1 MVIKILVLLTM
12 IGTCICPPTSK
23 PKSVVANVCEFI
35 EKHEANVSKG
45 REGVKVPVSKEE
57 ESDVPEQVADSVE
70 IPMDLGTKSRL
81 RNKCVAKKYVS

>member
-1 MVIKILVLLTM
+1 MV
-12 IGTCICPPTSK
+12 GTCICPPTSK
-23 PKSVVANVCEFI
+23 PKSAVANVCEFI

-45 REGVKVPVSKEE
+45 REAVRVSKEE

-81 RNKCVAKKYVS
+81 RSKCVAKKYVS

>member
-1 MVIKILVLLTM
+1 MVIKIFVLLTM

-23 PKSVVANVCEFI
+23 PKSVAVKVCEFI
-35 EKHEANVSKG
+35 EKHEASVSKG
-45 REGVKVPVSKEE
+45 REAVRVSVSKEE
-57 ESDVPEQVADSVE
+57 ESDVPEQDVDSIE